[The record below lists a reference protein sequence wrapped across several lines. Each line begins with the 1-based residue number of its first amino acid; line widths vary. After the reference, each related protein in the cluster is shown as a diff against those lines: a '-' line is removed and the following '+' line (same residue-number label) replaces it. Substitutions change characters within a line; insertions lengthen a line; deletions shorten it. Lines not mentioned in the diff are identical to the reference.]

1 METKPKDEKMKIR
14 IEQHTFMGSVWMAA
28 WLFTV
33 GFLHLGFWKGVLESC
48 YGRTILVSTTVH
60 SSDEIMTIVL
70 DQGGP
75 TSWSFPQAKWR
86 VVQNAAERID
96 RRREEILKL
105 LERFAMFEIDVD
117 CIIHHDD
124 EITSDF

>member
-75 TSWSFPQAKWR
+75 TSWSFPQAK
-86 VVQNAAERID
+86 
-96 RRREEILKL
+96 
-105 LERFAMFEIDVD
+105 
-117 CIIHHDD
+117 
-124 EITSDF
+124 